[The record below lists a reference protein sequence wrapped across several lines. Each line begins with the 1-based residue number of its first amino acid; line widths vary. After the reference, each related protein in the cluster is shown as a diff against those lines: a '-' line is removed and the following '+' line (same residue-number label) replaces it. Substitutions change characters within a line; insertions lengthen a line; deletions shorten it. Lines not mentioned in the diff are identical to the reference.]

1 MFLASSLEELL
12 PCLLAVKSAPGY
24 PGNSR
29 DWKKNFERLF
39 RCNGVRP
46 SLQLHTWFLHLCAFW
61 PRLRQQHVFVPGTER
76 VPTPARPCLAGSVLK
91 GGSVVPQSV
100 PCDPTCTS
108 QSSLGSK
115 LYLRVF
121 SVLRVYSLKVYL
133 SLFSVVESIPQGVLC
148 S

>member
-1 MFLASSLEELL
+1 MGLDPLS
-12 PCLLAVKSAPGY
+12 
-24 PGNSR
+24 
-29 DWKKNFERLF
+29 NFILGF
-39 RCNGVRP
+39 C
-46 SLQLHTWFLHLCAFW
+46 TCAFW
-61 PRLRQQHVFVPGTER
+61 PRLRQQHVFVP
-76 VPTPARPCLAGSVLK
+76 VPEHARPCLAGSVLK